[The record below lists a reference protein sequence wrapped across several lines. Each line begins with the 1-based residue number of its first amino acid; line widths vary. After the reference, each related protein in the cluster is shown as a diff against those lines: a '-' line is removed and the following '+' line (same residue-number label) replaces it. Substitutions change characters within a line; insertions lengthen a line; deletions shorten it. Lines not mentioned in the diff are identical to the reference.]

1 MEVLKMSSKKF
12 IILMLAFIIVA
23 VGFGK
28 LGEYHVIREQRITTT
43 ETGYRVDF
51 DGHYWLYD

>member
-1 MEVLKMSSKKF
+1 MNKKYTKF
-12 IILMLAFIIVA
+12 IVLVLAFTIVA

-28 LGEYHVIREQRITTT
+28 LGEYHVIKHQRIETT

-51 DGHYWLYD
+51 GGHYWLYD

>member
-1 MEVLKMSSKKF
+1 MSSKKF
-12 IILMLAFIIVA
+12 IILMLAFVIVA

-43 ETGYRVDF
+43 ATGYRVNF